1 MSDQTNLA
9 EATYNEIILLKVL
22 EIFHKNK
29 KKIPLPKNWPTE

>member
-9 EATYNEIILLKVL
+9 EATYNEIILLNVL

-29 KKIPLPKNWPTE
+29 KKNTFAQELAY